1 MTVREIIHI
10 LCTESEM
17 SISTLAEEAGMN
29 QGNLSRAISADHEE
43 GMTMKVC
50 TLLKLLRCADAQISV
65 ITPRG
70 DEYPLD
76 DEFISYKT

>member
-1 MTVREIIHI
+1 MTVREIIRI
-10 LCTESEM
+10 LCDESGM
-17 SISTLAEEAGMN
+17 NISKLAEAAGMS
-29 QGNLSRAISADHEE
+29 QANLSRAISADHEE

-76 DEFISYKT
+76 DEFISYKI